1 MIKVNVTKFRS
12 HYADA
17 NPEWLVTE
25 KRGRGT
31 WIATVIDCPDYAG
44 AKQAFTTEQINGSIN
59 MSKLWENL
67 ANEGENFYTSLP
79 IGTIVHYSNGQNQYV
94 RCKVT
99 SGNNLLPI
107 ALVGAWQPYDLPR
120 RMGDGTIYNGYHCD
134 SIKNGKVFK
143 PHASN
148 VYEYNLTKK
157 SASAQPFGFKNWTD
171 PRGLTPLNFDV
182 PPMTPEEEMKAAKVR
197 TVNQI
202 QNICGQDMTA
212 EGKLNMIRNIL
223 DPDAL

>member
-44 AKQAFTTEQINGSIN
+44 AKQAFTTEQIEGSRG
-59 MSKLWENL
+59 MSRLFQNL
-67 ANEGENFYTSLP
+67 AHESDKFFASLP
-79 IGTIVHYSNGQNQYV
+79 IGSIVHYNNGFNQYV

-107 ALVGAWQPYDLPR
+107 ALVGNWSPHDLPR
-120 RMGDGTIYNGYHCD
+120 RHPNGYVQEGYHV
-134 SIKNGKVFK
+134 SNIKNKKVFT
-143 PHASN
+143 PNASC
-148 VYEYNLTKK
+148 VYEHKHDAN
-157 SASAQPFGFKNWTD
+157 AVD
-171 PRGLTPLNFDV
+171 PRGLAPLSLEL
-182 PPMTPEEEMKAAKVR
+182 PPITAAENVIIKKHQR
-197 TVNQI
+197 LESIQKIVNQ
-202 QNICGQDMTA
+202 NI
-212 EGKLNMIRNIL
+212 
-223 DPDAL
+223 DPDAIFAQLENFLDPNAL